1 MYGNMLHNEGEH
13 PHQKGSVDMHD
24 SKEQLAK
31 ALEEI
36 AKNHLGI
43 PTLRTQDSDSL
54 DFHEVS
60 VWSLKAALEA
70 AYYYG
75 RCDH

>member
-1 MYGNMLHNEGEH
+1 MN
-13 PHQKGSVDMHD
+13 D

-31 ALEEI
+31 AQEEI

-54 DFHEVS
+54 DFHVVS
-60 VWSLKAALEA
+60 VWSLKDALEA

>member
-1 MYGNMLHNEGEH
+1 MTDNE
-13 PHQKGSVDMHD
+13 KR
-24 SKEQLAK
+24 AK

-36 AKNHLGI
+36 ANDCLGI
-43 PTLRTQDSDSL
+43 ETLRTQSNDSL

-70 AYYYG
+70 AYRLG
-75 RCDH
+75 RDSR